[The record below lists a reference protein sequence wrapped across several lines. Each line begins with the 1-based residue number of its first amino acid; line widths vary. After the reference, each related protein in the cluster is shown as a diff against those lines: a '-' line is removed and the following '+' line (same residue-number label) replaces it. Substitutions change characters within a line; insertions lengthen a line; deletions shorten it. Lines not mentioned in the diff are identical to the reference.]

1 MKKKILIILCAVLI
15 SLITIVSLKTLYDN
29 SREEGNKLISFLYV
43 NNFQEVICYE
53 GEHQRLSDEYG
64 LYSNVKK
71 MSNGTTKFFIY
82 VFENFIEIDKRYIG
96 QFIHKVMPIFQGE
109 YIYKNGKYYLVKKT
123 NYLMTNYSCEYNLF
137 NADAPNVGDLDY
149 DVNNDLGL
157 VFWDIE
163 AYVHYDRWINRYD
176 FDFPEVTS
184 QYMEGKLEKKANIT
198 VNDIYLNIGEGITT
212 EVYMKYKYK
221 YSFEEPRENS
231 NISKLIYNLKF
242 DLVSKNNDKVFAS
255 YNRTRG
261 YGLIQLT
268 KNYTI
273 QFYWYKQEYDS
284 FE

>member
-29 SREEGNKLISFLYV
+29 SREEGNKLISFLRV
-43 NNFQEVICYE
+43 NNFPEVIDYE

-82 VFENFIEIDKRYIG
+82 VFENFIEIDERSIG
-96 QFIHKVMPIFQGE
+96 QIIHKVMPIFQGE

-123 NYLMTNYSCEYNLF
+123 NYLMANYSCEYNLF
-137 NADAPNVGDLDY
+137 NADAPNVGDVDY
-149 DVNNDLGL
+149 DVNKDLGIL
-157 VFWDIE
+157 FWYVK
-163 AYVHYDRWINRYD
+163 AYVHYDWWVDRYN
-176 FDFPEVTS
+176 FYFPEVTT
-184 QYMEGKLEKKANIT
+184 QYMEGKLEKTANVTI
-198 VNDIYLNIGEGITT
+198 NDIYFGIGEGITT

-221 YSFEEPRENS
+221 YLSEEPRENS
-231 NISKLIYNLKF
+231 NISKLIYNVKF
-242 DLVSKNNDKVFAS
+242 DLVNKNNDKVFAS
-255 YNRTRG
+255 YNRIRG

-268 KNYTI
+268 NNYTI
-273 QFYWYKQEYDS
+273 QFYRYKQEYDS